1 MKIILFVLLSC
12 LCLNFSAYAAVNINT
27 ASQAELESLPGIGPV
42 KALAIIDYR
51 KKKGGFKSVD
61 ELTKVD
67 GIGPVTLRNA
77 RKDIV
82 IDAVAA
88 SQPATTKAPAK
99 AKLKPATLI
108 KAPVPNKVL
117 PSKPSKP
124 NKPSA
129 APSSKPA
136 AVANKSIVV
145 PAKAVTNPTPPS
157 KAAIRPMPA
166 PPAKTKAK

>member
-117 PSKPSKP
+117 P

-136 AVANKSIVV
+136 AVTNKSIVV